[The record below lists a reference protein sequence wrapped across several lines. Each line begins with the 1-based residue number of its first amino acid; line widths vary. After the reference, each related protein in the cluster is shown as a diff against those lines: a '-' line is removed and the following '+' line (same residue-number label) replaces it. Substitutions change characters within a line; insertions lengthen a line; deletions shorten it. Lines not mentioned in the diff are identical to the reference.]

1 MAASVLCLYG
11 TTVVSV
17 RIPRSTFKYCSDPS
31 ALFVALCCVAVG
43 CSNDRPESGAVLVLI
58 HPDVIY
64 HIVPLMKPV
73 FVSGKPYYAE
83 YILMEYIM
91 FQ

>member
-1 MAASVLCLYG
+1 MVVSVLCLYG
-11 TTVVSV
+11 TTSLHVPFIIRLLLRLLLVVVLLWVVERQTGV
-17 RIPRSTFKYCSDPS
+17 RSSTRTH
-31 ALFVALCCVAVG
+31 A
-43 CSNDRPESGAVLVLI
+43 
-58 HPDVIY
+58 PDVIY